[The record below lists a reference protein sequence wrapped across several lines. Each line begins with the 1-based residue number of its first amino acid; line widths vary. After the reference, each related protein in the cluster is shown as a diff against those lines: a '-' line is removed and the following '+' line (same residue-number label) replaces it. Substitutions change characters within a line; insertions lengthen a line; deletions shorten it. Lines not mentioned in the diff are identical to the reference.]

1 MNQTRAIF
9 VILLALAATFIHV
22 SNEGCGLLVL
32 AYCFFPITL
41 VILLIA
47 SGSIIASL
55 IHLVRRKKEERCVRV
70 ANQIMAGCLI
80 ICAAYSGGMYLLV
93 QRQYDIIACHSDI
106 DGLFSYHTYLLFGKD
121 GKVGSCGSSSHK
133 ITLPIESAGNYERK
147 GDTLIYTHD
156 LPLIDRDKGQLTCSN
171 KVHDT
176 LLINRGK
183 NQLTSLSRAYHS
195 YDIEQWQSRDE

>member
-1 MNQTRAIF
+1 MNQIRAIS

-22 SNEGCGLLVL
+22 SNDGYWLQVL
-32 AYCFFPITL
+32 AFVFFPLTL

-47 SGSIIASL
+47 SGSVIASL
-55 IHLVRRKKEERCVRV
+55 IHLVRRKREEKCVRV
-70 ANQIMAGCLI
+70 SNQIMAGCLL
-80 ICAAYSGGMYLLV
+80 ICAAYSGGMYIFEKSK
-93 QRQYDIIACHSDI
+93 YDIIACHSDI

-121 GKVGSCGSSSHK
+121 GEVGTCSSSYHK

-156 LPLIDRDKGQLTCSN
+156 LPLIDRDKDQLTCSN
-171 KVHDT
+171 RVQDT
-176 LLINRGK
+176 LLINREK
-183 NQLTSLSRAYHS
+183 NQLTSLSRAYHF

>member
-1 MNQTRAIF
+1 MSQTRAIF

-22 SNEGCGLLVL
+22 TSEGFGLLIL
-32 AYCFFPITL
+32 SILFFPLTL
-41 VILLIA
+41 VALLIA
-47 SGSIIASL
+47 LGSIIVSI
-55 IHLVRRKKEERCVRV
+55 IHLIMRKREKMCVRV
-70 ANQIMAGCLI
+70 ANQIMAGCLL
-80 ICAAYSGGMYLLV
+80 ICAAYSGGMYLFV